1 MTGDPRGADGDANA
15 VRVLAALAE
24 EELDMVTSGRIEALP
39 ELHDR
44 RAHALAALPAQ
55 LSAAER
61 EALTR
66 VHQLIEQ
73 AAALLQLALSETSA
87 QLGRIDRGSAALKGY
102 ANALKSI

>member
-1 MTGDPRGADGDANA
+1 MTDA

-24 EELDMVTSGRIEALP
+24 EELDLVTAGRIGRLP
-39 ELHDR
+39 DLHER
-44 RAHALAALPAQ
+44 RARALAALPAQ
-55 LSAAER
+55 LSTPER

-66 VHQLIEQ
+66 VHALLEQ

-87 QLGRIDRGSAALKGY
+87 QLGRIDRGSAALRGY